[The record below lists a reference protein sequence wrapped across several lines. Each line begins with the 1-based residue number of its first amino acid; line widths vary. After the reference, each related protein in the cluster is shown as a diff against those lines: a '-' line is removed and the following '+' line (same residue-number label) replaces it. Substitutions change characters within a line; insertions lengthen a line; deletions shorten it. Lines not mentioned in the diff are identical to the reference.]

1 MKLRIIATAMTVCA
15 LTFGVAEGVR
25 AQQGAFD
32 RQGIYVS
39 ATGVAAIPVGTPGDF
54 VDVGGGL
61 TAALGWQFSPSL
73 AIEGEFLGTW
83 SSGEYSSIDVDY
95 ATYNFFAG
103 PRVRVPI
110 VPDTL
115 AMTAGAGIGVQVVD
129 LEGSISGSFFDVSA
143 SAEDTRFAWQ
153 VKGGLEAPITQ
164 SLALVFDVR
173 YAASADYAGDGTVG
187 VGGGIRFGF

>member
-1 MKLRIIATAMTVCA
+1 MKLRVVATAMTVCA

-39 ATGVAAIPVGTPGDF
+39 ATGVAAIPLGNPGDI

-83 SSGEYSSIDVDY
+83 SSGEYSSIDIYY

-115 AMTAGAGIGVQVVD
+115 ALTAGAGIGVQIVEI
-129 LEGSISGSFFDVSA
+129 EGSVSGSFFDVSA
-143 SAEDTRFAWQ
+143 SAEETLFAWQ